1 MYKEILVMKF
11 KLVYNKMDGEE
22 DIVPSL
28 KPLSEEEEQLMMH
41 Q

>member
-1 MYKEILVMKF
+1 MYKKILVRRF
-11 KLVYNKMDGEE
+11 ESVYNKMDGEE

-41 Q
+41 R